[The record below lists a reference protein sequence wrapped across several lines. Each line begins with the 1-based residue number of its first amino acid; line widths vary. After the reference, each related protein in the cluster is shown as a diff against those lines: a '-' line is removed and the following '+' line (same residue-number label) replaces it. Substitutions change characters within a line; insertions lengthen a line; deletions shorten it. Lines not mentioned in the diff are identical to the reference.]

1 MSSETRENTSYCF
14 SSSGKTRSIFSHRSL
29 RYIAGPGGGVGY
41 MTGPDMFARFVAG
54 PHGGSAMADAK
65 GHQASFSAGTQGGI
79 GSYGFKGN
87 MHTFFQGMHG
97 RQEEGFRFFLKKCII
112 GDTSYIAFIVMC
124 APSPSVLSTVR
135 SGEGS
140 FARDR
145 LCLWC

>member
-1 MSSETRENTSYCF
+1 
-14 SSSGKTRSIFSHRSL
+14 
-29 RYIAGPGGGVGY
+29 

-97 RQEEGFRFFLKKCII
+97 RQEKGFIFFLKNASLATHHI
-112 GDTSYIAFIVMC
+112 
-124 APSPSVLSTVR
+124 
-135 SGEGS
+135 
-140 FARDR
+140 
-145 LCLWC
+145 